1 MWGGCGNMWSIEY
14 RMLNV
19 EYWVYK
25 LTCDRPVYSVITHL
39 WIWVCILD
47 CSPHIWNW
55 PALMFS
61 NFQIWF
67 SYIPLL
73 ACPLHTPLNQ
83 CGKTW
88 RLHSVSWSHQANG
101 VSRLDLDTHSSTPYP
116 SQAAWTCCLVV
127 LVGVFVAPPFWLGGH
142 HPHKVFLWRLVELS
156 PLPPLLS
163 LGHPSRTMRTP
174 PPIITTELPWG
185 ELHWKSF
192 GTHTRMLGHIRITV
206 GQSCCPMWATVNT
219 HHL

>member
-55 PALMFS
+55 PALMIS
-61 NFQIWF
+61 NFQLWF

-73 ACPLHTPLNQ
+73 ACPLHTLESMWQ
-83 CGKTW
+83 DMKTALSLLKSSSQRCIKTW
-88 RLHSVSWSHQANG
+88 LGYTFFHTLSLTSS
-101 VSRLDLDTHSSTPYP
+101 LDLLSS
-116 SQAAWTCCLVV
+116 
-127 LVGVFVAPPFWLGGH
+127 GLGGGFCC
-142 HPHKVFLWRLVELS
+142 PS
-156 PLPPLLS
+156 LL
-163 LGHPSRTMRTP
+163 TWWP
-174 PPIITTELPWG
+174 PPTQGLLMKAGGAEPITSSAVTGSPFKDHEDTPSYHYYRVAMG
-185 ELHWKSF
+185 
-192 GTHTRMLGHIRITV
+192 
-206 GQSCCPMWATVNT
+206 WAALEVFW
-219 HHL
+219 HSHKDARSY